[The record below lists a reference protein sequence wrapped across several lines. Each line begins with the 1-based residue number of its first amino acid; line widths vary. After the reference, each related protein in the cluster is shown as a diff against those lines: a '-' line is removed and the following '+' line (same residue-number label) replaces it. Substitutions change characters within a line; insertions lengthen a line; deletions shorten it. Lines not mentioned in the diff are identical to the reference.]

1 MSKYVNPLAVT
12 EDVAE
17 LEIFVDGDKRKG
29 STGLVLLVRPNS
41 HPEIKKFESKI
52 KKEFRNASSSEDKDS
67 ATNFF
72 VDNLD
77 QVEEGRVRAH
87 IDGWRWQEGVDEELA
102 GITFSGAQLN
112 EFLKAVPF
120 GRWIKMQ
127 VLEMKDRDENFYKG
141 LAKD

>member
-52 KKEFRNASSSEDKDS
+52 KKEFRNASSSDDKDS

-77 QVEEGRVRAH
+77 RVEEGRVRAH

-120 GRWIKMQ
+120 GRWIKKQ